1 VLPDTFFSFF
11 ISPLRA
17 QREKNVQEKKE
28 EEKIPIR
35 RIKHA
40 KMSSQAAAEQL
51 LHSALFTASK
61 WISV

>member
-17 QREKNVQEKKE
+17 QREKNVQEKK